1 MIVNRTFPANNRI
14 LINKKNFRNLIPKTP
29 TTSKKKSI
37 RKVITDF
44 IKTND
49 HPCLSAQSV
58 VNNEALTIGEYNT
71 LGSEAS
77 AAALAKD
84 LTLFIENRIS
94 IKSRLV
100 SFMAVFQMPEMLT
113 EKQFEDLLWKQLEL
127 LHSVDTK
134 QWDAAVSN
142 DPEDRNFSFS
152 FGGKAFYIIGM
163 HPKSSRMARQFPYP
177 ALVFNL
183 HQQFEELRGDGH
195 YDKMRDIIRERDRK
209 LQGSVNA
216 MVADHGTSSE
226 AKQYSGR
233 KVDESWKCPFHNKK
247 Q

>member
-1 MIVNRTFPANNRI
+1 MIANQTFPANNRKF
-14 LINKKNFRNLIPKTP
+14 INKKSLRNSIPKISGTL
-29 TTSKKKSI
+29 KKKSI
-37 RKVITDF
+37 RNVITKF

-58 VNNEALTIGEYNT
+58 INNNALKIGEYNV
-71 LGSEAS
+71 LGSETS

-84 LTLFIENRIS
+84 LTLFIKNRSS

-100 SFMAVFQMPEMLT
+100 SFMAVFQNPEMLT
-113 EKQFEDLLWKQLEL
+113 EKQFENLLWKQLQL
-127 LHSVDTK
+127 LHAIDNT
-134 QWDAAVSN
+134 QWDLAVSN
-142 DPEDRNFSFS
+142 NPEDPNFSFS

-163 HPKSSRMARQFPYP
+163 HPKSSRMARQLPYP

-183 HQQFEELRGDGH
+183 HEQFEELRRDGH
-195 YDKMRDIIRERDRK
+195 YNKMRDIIRERDRK
-209 LQGSVNA
+209 LQGSANV

-233 KVDESWKCPFHNKK
+233 KVDESWKCPFHNKNS
-247 Q
+247 

>member
-1 MIVNRTFPANNRI
+1 TAF
-14 LINKKNFRNLIPKTP
+14 
-29 TTSKKKSI
+29 KKKSV
-37 RKVITDF
+37 RKIITEF

-58 VNNEALTIGEYNT
+58 VNNEALTIGEYAT
-71 LGSEAS
+71 LGSEIS

-84 LTLFIENRIS
+84 LTLFIENRNS

-100 SFMAVFQMPEMLT
+100 SFMAVFQSPEMLT
-113 EKQFEDLLWKQLEL
+113 EKQFEDLLWKQLQL
-127 LHSVDTK
+127 LHSIDTK
-134 QWDAAVSN
+134 PWDAAVSN
-142 DPEDRNFSFS
+142 DPGDPDFSFS
-152 FGGKAFYIIGM
+152 FGGRAFYIIGM
-163 HPKSSRMARQFPYP
+163 HPKSSRIARQFPYP
-177 ALVFNL
+177 TLVFNL

-209 LQGSVNA
+209 LQGTANA

>member
-1 MIVNRTFPANNRI
+1 MIVTRTLPANNRAF
-14 LINKKNFRNLIPKTP
+14 INKKHIKNSVPKFP
-29 TTSKKKSI
+29 TTFKKKGI
-37 RKVITDF
+37 QKVITEF

-58 VNNEALTIGEYNT
+58 VNNNALRIGEYSV

-84 LTLFIENRIS
+84 LTLFIENRSS

-113 EKQFEDLLWKQLEL
+113 EKRFENLLWKQLEL
-127 LHSVDTK
+127 LHSFDTK

-142 DPEDRNFSFS
+142 DPEDPNFSFS
-152 FGGKAFYIIGM
+152 FGGKAFYIIGI

-183 HQQFEELRGDGH
+183 HQQFEELRGEGH

-209 LQGSVNA
+209 LQGTVNA

-233 KVDESWKCPFHNKK
+233 KVDDSWKCPFHNKK